1 VATPRE
7 RSVGGCSI
15 TSAEMTEQR
24 YDPKQ
29 IEPRWQAVW
38 AQERTWEVSNEPA
51 GMNGAPGSATN
62 SPSPS
67 SQHPKSY
74 VLEMLPYPSGEPHIG
89 HLKVYSVGDA
99 IAHFHRRLG
108 HRVLHPMGYDA
119 FGLPAE
125 NHAINTGVNPRES
138 TAASIAS
145 FQRQFREWGI
155 SIDWSREL
163 ATHEPSYYR
172 WTQWIFLQLL
182 HAGLAYRKEAAV
194 KWCPND
200 QTVLANEQVVDGCCE
215 RCGAEV
221 EIRQLEQWFL
231 RITDYA
237 ERLLGDL
244 DGIEWP
250 EHVKTMQRNW
260 IGRSEGAEVMFS
272 CEDLDPA
279 RVGGIP
285 IDYPVFTTRPDTLF
299 GATFFVMAP
308 EHPDVLRLAEGTE
321 HEQAV
326 REYVNQALTESNEER
341 GAVDKPKT
349 GVALGRTVTNPVNG
363 EQIPMYVAD
372 YVLME
377 YGTGAIMAVPAHD
390 ERDYAF
396 ARAKGLPI
404 RRVIAGASDFPPAD
418 FSLTEPS
425 PESGSDSSSQSGAD
439 PASITAAW
447 ERSDRSL
454 PYTGDGPLVNSDP
467 RFDGMNNREALAAI
481 VQWLDR
487 EGKGHASVNYRL
499 RDWLVSRQR
508 YWGCPIPVVYCERCG
523 MVPVPEEQLPVELP
537 EIEDYAPRGRSPL
550 AAATDWVTTRCPS
563 CDGEARRETD
573 TMDTFVD
580 SSWYFL
586 RYCDAANDE
595 AAWDPAV
602 LRKWMPVDQYIG
614 GVEHAILHLMYAR
627 FFTKAL
633 ADLGHLDFQEP
644 FQALFT
650 QGMVTKDGAKMSK
663 SRGNVVSPASI
674 VERYGADTARCY
686 ILFIAPPDQDAD
698 WSDDGVEG
706 VHRFLSRL
714 WRLAAEVGG
723 TPSRLREG
731 ADGRMRPSEDSP
743 HAASPAGPH
752 AALPQSAHAP
762 TGTAIE
768 GDDLELLRKTHWAID
783 KVSTDLR
790 RFAFNTAIAAVMEL
804 LNECSRLREQAST
817 VALSFALSTA
827 ASLLFPFAPHLGA
840 EVYERLT
847 GERVWEQPWPQAD
860 PALLERD
867 EYELVCQV
875 NGKLRDRVSAP
886 ADASPEQLKE
896 LCRAAPNV
904 RAHLDGKEVVKEI
917 VVPGKLVN
925 LVVR

>member
-1 VATPRE
+1 MSDQR
-7 RSVGGCSI
+7 
-15 TSAEMTEQR
+15 R
-24 YDPKQ
+24 YDPQ
-29 IEPRWQAVW
+29 EIEPRWQAVW
-38 AQERTWEVSNEPA
+38 AAERTWEVSNDPEPA
-51 GMNGAPGSATN
+51 GAVGAVSDRTA
-62 SPSPS
+62 
-67 SQHPKSY
+67 SY

-108 HRVLHPMGYDA
+108 RRVLHPMGYDA

-125 NHAINTGVNPRES
+125 NHAIKTGVHPRDS
-138 TAASIAS
+138 TAMSIAS

-155 SIDWSREL
+155 SIDWSREFG
-163 ATHEPSYYR
+163 THEPRYYR
-172 WTQWIFLQLL
+172 WTQWIFLELL
-182 HAGLAYRKEAAV
+182 RAGLAYRKEAAV
-194 KWCPND
+194 KWCPHD
-200 QTVLANEQVVDGCCE
+200 QTVLANEQVVDGHCE

-244 DGIEWP
+244 DEIDWP

-260 IGRSEGAEVMFS
+260 IGRSEGAEVTFR
-272 CEDLDPA
+272 CEALG
-279 RVGGIP
+279 V
-285 IDYPVFTTRPDTLF
+285 DYPVFTTRPDTLF

-308 EHPDVLRLAEGTE
+308 EHPDVLRLVEGTE
-321 HEQAV
+321 HERAV
-326 REYVNQALTESNEER
+326 HEYVNHALTESNEDR
-341 GAVDKPKT
+341 GATDKPKT
-349 GVALGRTVTNPVNG
+349 GVSLGRTVTNPVNG

-390 ERDYAF
+390 ERDHAF
-396 ARAKGLPI
+396 AVAQELPI
-404 RRVIAGASDFPPAD
+404 RRVIA
-418 FSLTEPS
+418 EPGVDDG
-425 PESGSDSSSQSGAD
+425 E
-439 PASITAAW
+439 
-447 ERSDRSL
+447 L

-467 RFDGMNNREALAAI
+467 RFDGKDNREALAEI
-481 VQWLDR
+481 VSWLDR

-508 YWGCPIPVVYCERCG
+508 YWGCPIPVLYCESCG
-523 MVPVPEEQLPVELP
+523 MVPVPEHDLPVLLP
-537 EIEDYAPRGRSPL
+537 DVEDYAPRGRSPL
-550 AAATDWVTTRCPS
+550 AGAEDWVATTCPA
-563 CDGEARRETD
+563 CGGPARRETD

-586 RYCDAANDE
+586 RYCDANNE
-595 AAWDPAV
+595 TAAWDPAA
-602 LRKWMPVDQYIG
+602 LRQWMPVDQYIG

-627 FFTKAL
+627 FFCKAL

-644 FQALFT
+644 FRALFT

-706 VHRFLSRL
+706 VYRFLSRL
-714 WRLAAEVGG
+714 WRLASETAEQAGSDE
-723 TPSRLREG
+723 TDG
-731 ADGRMRPSEDSP
+731 ATG
-743 HAASPAGPH
+743 AATDVSGSDQP
-752 AALPQSAHAP
+752 
-762 TGTAIE
+762 GTASS
-768 GDDLELLRKTHWAID
+768 GDDADLELLRKAHWAID

-804 LNECSRLREQAST
+804 LNDCSRLREAAT
-817 VALSFALSTA
+817 LPTRRFALSTA
-827 ASLLFPFAPHLGA
+827 ASLLFPFAPHVCAELYALLESGA
-840 EVYERLT
+840 
-847 GERVWEQPWPQAD
+847 RVWEQPWPQAD

-867 EYELVCQV
+867 VYELVCQV
-875 NGKLRDRVSAP
+875 NGKLRDRVQAP
-886 ADASPEQLKE
+886 TDASPEQLKE
-896 LCRAAPNV
+896 LCHAAPNV
-904 RAHLDGKEVVKEI
+904 RAHVDGKEIVKEI

-925 LVVR
+925 VVVR

>member
-1 VATPRE
+1 
-7 RSVGGCSI
+7 
-15 TSAEMTEQR
+15 MTEQR
-24 YDPKQ
+24 YDPQ
-29 IEPRWQAVW
+29 EIEPRWQALW
-38 AQERTWEVSNEPA
+38 AKERTWEVANE
-51 GMNGAPGSATN
+51 SATG
-62 SPSPS
+62 PGAGGDRAPT
-67 SQHPKSY
+67 SY

-99 IAHFHRRLG
+99 IAHYHRRTG

-125 NHAINTGVNPRES
+125 NHAIKTGVHPRDS

-145 FQRQFREWGI
+145 FQREFRRWGI

-163 ATHEPSYYR
+163 ATHDPRYYR
-172 WTQWIFLQLL
+172 WTQWIFLQLFG
-182 HAGLAYRKEAAV
+182 AGLAYRKEAAV
-194 KWCPND
+194 KWCPKD
-200 QTVLANEQVVDGCCE
+200 QTVLANEQVEADGTCE
-215 RCGAEV
+215 RCGALVEV
-221 EIRQLEQWFL
+221 RQLEQWFL

-260 IGRSEGAEVMFS
+260 IGRSEGAEVTFR

-279 RVGGIP
+279 HP

-308 EHPDVLRLAEGTE
+308 EHPDVARLAEGTVY
-321 HEQAV
+321 EQDV
-326 REYVNQALTESNEER
+326 HDYVNHALNESNEER
-341 GAVDKPKT
+341 GNAEKPKT
-349 GVALGRTVTNPVNG
+349 GVPLGRTVTNPVNG

-377 YGTGAIMAVPAHD
+377 YGTGAIMAVPGHD
-390 ERDYAF
+390 ERDYDF
-396 ARAKGLPI
+396 ARAYDLPV
-404 RRVIAGASDFPPAD
+404 RRVIEGPASAAPD
-418 FSLTEPS
+418 
-425 PESGSDSSSQSGAD
+425 AD
-439 PASITAAW
+439 PSAA
-447 ERSDRSL
+447 ETIEQGL
-454 PYTGDGPLVNSDP
+454 PYPGDGLLVNSHPD
-467 RFDGMNNREALAAI
+467 FDGMPNREALGAI
-481 VQWLDR
+481 VAWLDR

-508 YWGCPIPVVYCERCG
+508 YWGCPIPIVNCERCG
-523 MVPVPEEQLPVELP
+523 IVPVPEDQLPVELP
-537 EIEDYAPRGRSPL
+537 DIEDYTPKGRSPL
-550 AAATDWVTTRCPS
+550 EAAEEWVNTKCPE
-563 CDGEARRETD
+563 CGGPARRETD

-586 RYCDAANDE
+586 RYCDASNED
-595 AAWDPAV
+595 AAWDPAA
-602 LRKWMPVDQYIG
+602 LKEWMPVDQYIG

-633 ADLGHLDFQEP
+633 ADLGHLEFQEP
-644 FQALFT
+644 FKALFT

-663 SRGNVVSPASI
+663 SRGNVVSPAAI
-674 VERYGADTARCY
+674 IERYGADTARCY
-686 ILFIAPPDQDAD
+686 ILFIGPPDQDAD
-698 WSDDGVEG
+698 WSDEGMEG

-714 WRLAAEVGG
+714 WRLAVETSEQADAGQGGEAE
-723 TPSRLREG
+723 
-731 ADGRMRPSEDSP
+731 
-743 HAASPAGPH
+743 
-752 AALPQSAHAP
+752 
-762 TGTAIE
+762 
-768 GDDLELLRKTHWAID
+768 DLELLRKANWAIE
-783 KVSTDLR
+783 KVSGDLR

-804 LNECSRLREQAST
+804 LNECSRLRESAS
-817 VALSFALSTA
+817 VESKRFALATA
-827 ASLLFPFAPHLGA
+827 ASLLFPFAPHVSA
-840 EVYERLT
+840 DIYDRLS

-860 PALLERD
+860 EALLERD

-875 NGKLRDRVSAP
+875 NGKLRDRVTAATG
-886 ADASPEQLKE
+886 ADAQELKE

-904 RAHLDGKEVVKEI
+904 RVHLDGREIVKEI